1 MKWMMMLVAGLAG
14 FLLPFQAGANARMGQ
29 AAGVGHATP
38 AMLFGAMMNFL
49 VGGVALGAVALALG
63 TPLPTPGR
71 VQSVPWWAWTAGLI
85 GAVFVGMTVFVVPRV
100 GVGLMLASVVVGQM
114 IGSLIVDKY
123 GLVGLPAQPVG
134 LGKVLGVGLL
144 IAGVVLIKGR

>member
-1 MKWMMMLVAGLAG
+1 MKWMLMAVAGVAG
-14 FLLPFQAGANARMGQ
+14 FLLPFQAGANARMGLG
-29 AAGVGHATP
+29 AGQATP
-38 AMLFGAMMNFL
+38 NMLFGAMMNFL
-49 VGGVALGAVALALG
+49 VGGVALGVVALALG

-71 VQSVPWWAWTAGLI
+71 LQTVPWWAWSAGLI
-85 GAVFVGMTVFVVPRV
+85 GAVFVGMTVFVAPRV